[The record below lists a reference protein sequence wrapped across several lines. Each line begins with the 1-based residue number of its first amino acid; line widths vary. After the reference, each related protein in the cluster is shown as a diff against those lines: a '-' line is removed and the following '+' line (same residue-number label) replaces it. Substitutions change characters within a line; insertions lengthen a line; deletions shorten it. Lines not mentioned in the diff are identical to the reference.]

1 MMDEIKQA
9 ELVEQIVRRVRQW
22 GIDGLVSVLLDGLRP
37 FSFIGGQLLWLV
49 QPAASLLVD
58 RQRVA
63 DLANLMEKPEA
74 LELLRSR
81 LEEC

>member
-1 MMDEIKQA
+1 M
-9 ELVEQIVRRVRQW
+9 RQW

-49 QPAASLLVD
+49 QPAAGLFVD

-74 LELLRSR
+74 LDLLRSQ
-81 LEEC
+81 LEES